1 MKIFELLEGGIKVA
15 IVAFFLLKEDTG
27 ALIPLFIFPCVI
39 FVWIRMRTE
48 AYIEIN
54 SEIDEKKEDVMHVV
68 HEICNQYSII
78 AGYFQRPRMNEAFA
92 EKAEESAA
100 EVHVGNLFNSKLL
113 SVSCLR

>member
-1 MKIFELLEGGIKVA
+1 MPAIIEQFYIVTSSATLGASLVGGAVE
-15 IVAFFLLKEDTG
+15 VPTVDNLG
-27 ALIPLFIFPCVI
+27 A
-39 FVWIRMRTE
+39 